1 MIGQLTGLIGRD
13 FVIGYFLPVAAFI
26 AASLG
31 LAVAFGLDPGGL
43 KLTGGSLDETE
54 VLVASTLL
62 ALSSALGGVLLLALN
77 REVIRLMEGY
87 PYRRLNGYQRWR
99 YRRLSSL
106 TDTIRTERETLK
118 KQKKELSPERRD
130 ELEKAVSKLAT
141 YFPDEEKWVLP
152 TALGNT
158 IRAFE
163 IYPRV
168 MYGLDAIEGWGRLL
182 GVVPTDYRQQINAA
196 KTQMDFWVNLW
207 LLALIFLPEYA
218 AFAIYYGEG
227 LRVLWAALAA
237 VVVAFFAAS
246 RAKSAAVQWGDLVKA
261 SFDLFLPELWNKLG
275 FTPAEFADKE
285 RATWETFGWAIHY
298 RVPRYLP
305 KRHPTSSDE

>member
-31 LAVAFGLDPGGL
+31 LAVAFGLEPG
-43 KLTGGSLDETE
+43 GGSLNETE
-54 VLVASTLL
+54 ILVGSTLL
-62 ALSSALGGVLLLALN
+62 ALASALGGVLLKALN

-87 PYRRLNGYQRWR
+87 PYRSLNGWQRWR

-106 TDTIRTERETLK
+106 ADEIRKERTALENQRKTL
-118 KQKKELSPERRD
+118 SSERKA
-130 ELEKAVSKLAT
+130 ELEKAVAKKAT
-141 YFPDEEKWVLP
+141 YFPDEERWVLP

-163 IYPRV
+163 VYPRV

-182 GVVPTDYRQQINAA
+182 GVVPTDFREQINAA

-207 LLALIFLPEYA
+207 LLALLFLPEYA
-218 AFAIYYGEG
+218 AIAIYGDAFK
-227 LRVLWAALAA
+227 VPWALLAA
-237 VVVAFFAAS
+237 GVIAFFAAS

-261 SFDLFLPELWNKLG
+261 SFDLFLPELWTKLG
-275 FTPAEFADKE
+275 FAPVKDANKE
-285 RATWETFGWAIHY
+285 RATWERFGWAVHY
-298 RVPRYLP
+298 RAPSYLP
-305 KRHPTSSDE
+305 KRHPSSSDE